1 MEFKFDLTRFCKP
14 NKDGLLLLLPQPTY
28 RSPQIC
34 EIIESMG
41 RASSIAQGLSSTIT
55 TSSRFFNSSDNKLYL
70 KIHSNK
76 VVGILKTGI
85 RKLFYTN
92 EIGRMLEITP
102 LCLLDFY
109 IHETC
114 QRSGFG
120 KELYEF
126 MLKTECTTAN
136 KLAIDKPSHKL
147 LAFMRKYYSLSDYI
161 QQNNNYVVYRQY
173 FAGSVKEE
181 MKKPETGFVGTE
193 KNIELNK
200 RVSGHS
206 QNNIRKV
213 INERNF
219 NEIGREETCR
229 KIYVAVPP
237 WAVNNSFSTLATSYS
252 QYGAQVRK

>member
-14 NKDGLLLLLPQPTY
+14 NKEGLLVLLPQPTH
-28 RSPQIC
+28 RSPQIS
-34 EIIESMG
+34 EIIDSMG
-41 RASSIAQGLSSTIT
+41 RASSIAQGLPSTIT

-70 KIHSNK
+70 KIHANK
-76 VVGILKTGI
+76 VVGILKTGV

-126 MLKTECTTAN
+126 MLKTECTTPN

-147 LAFMRKYYSLSDYI
+147 LAFMRKYYSLSDFVS
-161 QQNNNYVVYRQY
+161 QNNNYVVYKQY
-173 FAGSVKEE
+173 FGGFNKEE
-181 MKKPETGFVGTE
+181 IKVFEV
-193 KNIELNK
+193 NK
-200 RVSGHS
+200 RNSGHS
-206 QNNIRKV
+206 QNYIRKGM
-213 INERNF
+213 NEGDFKNL
-219 NEIGREETCR
+219 GKQQQEESCR

-237 WAVNNSFSTLATSYS
+237 WAVSNSFSTLATSYS